1 MSKHQIL
8 TDWYFMSLAGNR
20 ARLNFNL
27 KDYYRKAD
35 VLAAVD
41 RIDYLGRNT
50 NTTGGLKVARLEVFD
65 PDYQLRPEV
74 DQIIVLITDGVP
86 TYDAD
91 KLDAEVA
98 AVKRAGIRILGIG
111 VTDKVIF
118 VIFFCLVSSEIFA
131 LYTPRNII
139 IIIIIIYSLKI
150 GAGQQGRIPGTYNCP
165 QYKIKCRNIK
175 YRELQKTRSQSQLSN
190 SANSNSIVIAE

>member
-65 PDYQLRPEV
+65 PYYQLRPEV

-150 GAGQQGRIPGTYNCP
+150 GAGQQGRIPGTCNCP
-165 QYKIKCRNIK
+165 HYKKCRNIK
-175 YRELQKTRSQSQLSN
+175 
-190 SANSNSIVIAE
+190 